1 MARRGEREPLVSG
14 PVPRYP
20 ATVSVDQIMAAAA
33 SLSREERKA
42 LIGRLLAL
50 GREENNAQF
59 RRTLAEKID
68 DQDPSHWVPM
78 EDLAGHL
85 RLDSEME

>member
-1 MARRGEREPLVSG
+1 MN
-14 PVPRYP
+14 
-20 ATVSVDQIMAAAA
+20 VDQIIGEAA
-33 SLSREERKA
+33 SLPREQRKA

-50 GREENNAQF
+50 GREGQDGQF
-59 RRTLAEKID
+59 RRMLAEKID

-85 RLDSEME
+85 RLGAETE

>member
-1 MARRGEREPLVSG
+1 VLRYLRSVSF
-14 PVPRYP
+14 
-20 ATVSVDQIMAAAA
+20 DQIMAEAAN
-33 SLSREERKA
+33 LPREQRKA

-50 GREENNAQF
+50 GREEADVQF
-59 RRTLAEKID
+59 RRMLAEKID
-68 DQDPSHWVPM
+68 YQDPSHPVLM